1 MKTLIH
7 SLQTSTPTPPAIS
20 LLSPSKPR
28 DAPKEPTSTID
39 FIAVP
44 TSNRFA
50 VLQGQDEDKEESE
63 DTDIVVCTDVH
74 VAADESVYIPNSTNI
89 PSGKDRADSPC
100 REQLNGNSLQ
110 TPRQQLAECRVRPG
124 ISNVL
129 IGDSVVSSVKPDLM
143 FSAGN
148 SQNISVSGITIED
161 LLHWLHNI
169 PRNKDVRRV
178 VFHVG
183 VNTCKST
190 TIAETTW
197 RQLVRNF
204 RHVFPQAQLTASAM
218 VPPTGQH

>member
-1 MKTLIH
+1 M
-7 SLQTSTPTPPAIS
+7 
-20 LLSPSKPR
+20 
-28 DAPKEPTSTID
+28 
-39 FIAVP
+39 P

-204 RHVFPQAQLTASAM
+204 RRVFPQAQLTASAM